1 MTLFGGIPMNKQDL
15 IAAVAKKVGLN
26 NTDAKKNVEAVLD
39 LITEAVCEGNK
50 VSLSKFG
57 TFEVKERAARTGR
70 NPSTGEA
77 IEIAASRAVS
87 FKPAAYLHD
96 KLNGKD

>member
-1 MTLFGGIPMNKQDL
+1 MNKQDL
-15 IAAVAKKVGLN
+15 FAAVAKKTGMN
-26 NTDAKKNVEAVLD
+26 NTEAKEAVEAVFD
-39 LITEAVCEGNK
+39 LIAESVCAGSK

-77 IEIAASRAVS
+77 IEIAASRAIA
-87 FKPAAYLHD
+87 FKPAASLRD